1 LGAVLTLREEMD
13 KLHFA
18 RDPGLNRL
26 VADLARQLP
35 YRVVMPRAAASVC
48 RTRGAINIVGGDHFM
63 RN

>member
-1 LGAVLTLREEMD
+1 MD